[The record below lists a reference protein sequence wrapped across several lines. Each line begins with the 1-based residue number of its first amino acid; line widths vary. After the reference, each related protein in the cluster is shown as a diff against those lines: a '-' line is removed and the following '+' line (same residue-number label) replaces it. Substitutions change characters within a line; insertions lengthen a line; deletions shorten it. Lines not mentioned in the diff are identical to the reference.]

1 MLFQFEGA
9 YLSDGKGLS
18 NWDVYTHKPGETTF
32 LSLSLSTDLVTFQ
45 NLLEKKKIEI
55 NKSSISLTFRKGEI
69 MDFFSS
75 SIIDEK
81 CHRRSLSPISVFI
94 NYIRYVSLTMTN
106 KDKYIN
112 FLTTC
117 NHVVQWL
124 QHVKS
129 EKERKKS

>member
-1 MLFQFEGA
+1 VMVKVLAIGMFTLTNQ
-9 YLSDGKGLS
+9 
-18 NWDVYTHKPGETTF
+18 VRQP
-32 LSLSLSTDLVTFQ
+32 LSLSLSLYGFGHFPKFAR
-45 NLLEKKKIEI
+45 EKKKIEI

-81 CHRRSLSPISVFI
+81 CHHRRSLSPISVFI

>member
-18 NWDVYTHKPGETTF
+18 NWDVYTHKPGETTS

-45 NLLEKKKIEI
+45 NLL

-81 CHRRSLSPISVFI
+81 CHHRRSLSPISVFI